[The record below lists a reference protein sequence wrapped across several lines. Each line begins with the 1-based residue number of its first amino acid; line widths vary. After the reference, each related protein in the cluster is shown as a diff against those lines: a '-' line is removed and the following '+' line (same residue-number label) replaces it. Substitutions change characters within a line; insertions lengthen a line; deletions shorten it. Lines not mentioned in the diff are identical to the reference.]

1 MDWTQAISDSYTI
14 ISERITAFI
23 PNLLGAVV
31 ILLVGW
37 LVGWALALLVD
48 KVLRALG
55 LKSLLEAAKV
65 EQLWKRAEVDFDTIA
80 LISGLVKW
88 IVYIVFFIAATDT
101 LRLTAI
107 SDFLTSILDYVPS
120 AVAGGAIM
128 LIGAILATFLAKV
141 VQATIRALNLSFADL
156 SANVTRYAVLIFA
169 LLAAL
174 AQLGVAEALIR
185 TLFTGIVAM
194 IAIAGGLAFGLGGQ
208 QTAKRWLDKIE
219 KEMQ

>member
-194 IAIAGGLAFGLGGQ
+194 IAIAGGFN
-208 QTAKRWLDKIE
+208 
-219 KEMQ
+219 